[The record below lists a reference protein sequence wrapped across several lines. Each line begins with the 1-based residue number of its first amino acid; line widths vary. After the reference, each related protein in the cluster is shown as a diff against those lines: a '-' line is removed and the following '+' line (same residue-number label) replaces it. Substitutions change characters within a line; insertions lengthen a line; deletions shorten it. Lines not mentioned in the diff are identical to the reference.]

1 MLRKEFLDKIF
12 KGGLML
18 LLPADWL
25 VNNNRSASDVLFSF
39 AIGSDLHYGQPETT
53 YEKNLDEFTAAV
65 NKIHATKPLSFCF
78 VNGDLVHDDIAHFPA
93 VKKGLGKLKMKY
105 YVSQGN
111 HDHANEAQW
120 KKAWNLP
127 LNFMYELH
135 DYGFITATTSNE
147 KGDYVCPDLKFLA
160 DSLQKYS
167 PKKGVFVFLHINTSK
182 MKNASIDCP
191 EILEVLKGSKNLIGV
206 FNGHDHDVDAV
217 LDKEG
222 VKFLFDGHIGGNWGL
237 KYHGSRVV
245 EVKKDGT
252 VITSIIKNGVAER
265 ETQLR

>member
-1 MLRKEFLDKIF
+1 M
-12 KGGLML
+12 KGGLVL

-25 VNNNRSASDVLFSF
+25 INSNRSASDVLFSF

-53 YEKNLDEFTAAV
+53 YEKNLEEFAAAI
-65 NKIHATKPLSFCF
+65 NRIHAARPLSFCF
-78 VNGDLVHDDIAHFPA
+78 VNGDLVHDDISHFPA
-93 VKKGLGKLKMKY
+93 VKKGLGELKMKY

-120 KKAWNLP
+120 KNAWNLP
-127 LNFMYELH
+127 LNFTYELH
-135 DYGFITATTSNE
+135 DYGFIAATTSDE
-147 KGDYVCPDLKFLA
+147 RGEYKCPDLKFLA
-160 DSLQKYS
+160 DSLKKYES
-167 PKKGVFVFLHINTSK
+167 KKGVFVFLHINTSK
-182 MKNASIDCP
+182 LKNASIDCP
-191 EILEVLKGSKNLIGV
+191 EILEVLKAGKNLIGV

-245 EVKKDGT
+245 EVRKDGT
-252 VITSIIKNGVAER
+252 IVTYIMKDGVAER
-265 ETQLR
+265 NTDLR